1 MNNYSKLLQHRLLSK
16 EETYS
21 LITSYQSSDD
31 PLLKKT
37 VIEKLIKY
45 NYKLIYNLATKFVY
59 SHSNCELD
67 DAIQVVSLSLIRTVE
82 KFDCSLDLEFST
94 YLYTWSRSYLQRYYQ
109 KAHRAV
115 RLPAHIQE
123 DCRIIKK
130 FINNFEFQHA
140 RRPSLSEISDGLKLS
155 VEKIE
160 TCLLATRPISSLNK
174 TVGNSE
180 LSGGHITELIDVLEQ
195 NENYSPD
202 DYLNSQ
208 LQIEGINNLLEILEP
223 ADQELLKMKYNLTN
237 ELKSPTLNE
246 ISNEFGITREA
257 VRGKI
262 NKIINTLRKS
272 KEVNNL
278 KYFL

>member
-1 MNNYSKLLQHRLLSK
+1 MNNYSKLLQHKLLSK
-16 EETYS
+16 SETYE
-21 LITSYQSSDD
+21 LIITYQSSDD
-31 PLLKKT
+31 PLLKKA

-59 SHSNCELD
+59 SHPCELD
-67 DAIQVVSLSLIRTVE
+67 DAIQVVSLSLIKTVE
-82 KFDCSLDLEFST
+82 KFDTSLDLEFST

-109 KAHRAV
+109 KAHRTV

-130 FINNFEFQHA
+130 FINNFECQYN
-140 RRPSLSEISDGLKLS
+140 RRPSLSEISDELKLS
-155 VEKIE
+155 IEKIE
-160 TCLLATRPISSLNK
+160 TCLLASRPISSLNK
-174 TVGNSE
+174 TIGNSE

-208 LQIEGINNLLEILEP
+208 LQIEGINTLLEVLDPTER
-223 ADQELLKMKYNLTN
+223 ELLKMKYNLNN
-237 ELKSPTLNE
+237 EIKPATLNE
-246 ISNEFGITREA
+246 ISKEFGITREA

-278 KYFL
+278 KQFI